1 MSKKWYVL
9 HTYSGYENKVKKSL
23 ETRIESLGLEDRV
36 FAIEIP
42 TESVTEIKEGG
53 RRVETEKK
61 VLPGYVLVRMDLDDR
76 SWAAVRNT
84 PGVTGFVGEPGI
96 LSRSRARNITRS

>member
-42 TESVTEIKEGG
+42 
-53 RRVETEKK
+53 RRW
-61 VLPGYVLVRMDLDDR
+61 P
-76 SWAAVRNT
+76 
-84 PGVTGFVGEPGI
+84 
-96 LSRSRARNITRS
+96 